1 MTTRSLQISDT
12 PRPSARHL
20 DDLNMICSGQGGDGS
35 LTVTTI
41 LADLLRR
48 NGLHVYTE
56 RDVLSRIKGGYAA
69 ASLRASAPERHAM
82 GDRLEVVVAFEE
94 EGIRRAV
101 PRMAQDAVVV
111 FDNSEGDLP
120 DGLLPKGTRLLAA
133 PMGRYAVRD
142 VGRTLYKNMVATGI
156 VTRALGIP
164 DDEVRDAL
172 RTRFARLGEP
182 ILGYNLEALDLGLH
196 AAEDLNVGS
205 GLYNITQTHGSE
217 RIQLTGN
224 DALAFG
230 FLVAGGR
237 FFTGYP
243 ITPATDILDWLQ
255 KWLPKFG
262 GIARQAEDEL
272 AAINMALGA
281 ALVGVRAMTA
291 TSGPGLAL
299 MQEGV
304 SQSGSAEVPLVIVDT
319 QRGGPST
326 GLPTKPEQSDIN
338 LMCFGGNGDF
348 PRIVLAPGS
357 VQDCFDIGI
366 LATNLAEQYQC
377 PVYVAMDQ
385 GTCQNLATIEPFD
398 LEAVQ
403 IDRGKRLSQEQVD
416 ALDAYGRYEVTADGV
431 SPYTIPGTA
440 HGMFLITGNER
451 DPDGNVTTNPVNRVR
466 MVDKRARKIE
476 TARRDG
482 HLPAARLWGDPE
494 AEIGLIGVGGAFGPI
509 REAIE
514 HLKQEGIRVA
524 YHQPRTLWPVL
535 PETIDFINS
544 RRRVH
549 VVELNATGQMAK
561 LFIREGADA
570 AKITNVLRYDGEP
583 MRPTDVVTHVMEHA
597 LDGAG
602 ASS

>member
-1 MTTRSLQISDT
+1 MTIVDAPRSD
-12 PRPSARHL
+12 PRHL

-35 LTVTTI
+35 LTVTTV

-48 NGLHVYTE
+48 DGLHVYTE

-82 GDRLEVVVAFEE
+82 GDHLEVVVAFEE
-94 EGIRRAV
+94 QGVRRSA
-101 PRMAQDAVVV
+101 PRMAHDAIVV

-120 DGLLPKGTRLLAA
+120 DGLLPEGTRLLAA

-142 VGRTLYKNMVATGI
+142 LGRTLYKNMIATGI

-164 DDEVRDAL
+164 DDEVRDAVE
-172 RTRFARLGEP
+172 TRFARLGQP
-182 ILGYNLEALDLGLH
+182 ILGYNLEALDLGFG
-196 AAEDLNVGS
+196 AAEDLAVGD

-224 DALAFG
+224 EALAFG

-255 KWLPKFG
+255 KWSPKFG

-272 AAINMALGA
+272 AAINMAIGA
-281 ALVGVRAMTA
+281 ALTGVRSMTA

-304 SQSGSAEVPLVIVDT
+304 SQAGSGEIPLVIVDT

-326 GLPTKPEQSDIN
+326 GMPTKPEQSDIN

-348 PRIVLAPGS
+348 PRIVVAPGS
-357 VQDCFDIGI
+357 VEDCFEIGI
-366 LATNLAEQYQC
+366 QATNLAEQFQV

-398 LEAVQ
+398 LESVRM
-403 IDRGKRLSQEQVD
+403 DRGKRLSQEEID
-416 ALDAYGRYEVTADGV
+416 ALDRYDRYALTDDGV
-431 SPYTIPGTA
+431 SPYSVPGTA
-440 HGMFLITGNER
+440 NGMSLVTGNER
-451 DPDGNVTTNPVNRVR
+451 YPDGTVTTDPRNRLD
-466 MVDKRARKIE
+466 MVAKRERKIE
-476 TARRDG
+476 TAARDG
-482 HLPAARLWGDPE
+482 HLPSSVVWGNKDAA
-494 AEIGLIGVGGAFGPI
+494 IGVIGIGGTFGPI
-509 REAIE
+509 LEAVE
-514 HLKQEGIRVA
+514 RLEAQGIPVA
-524 YHQPRTLWPVL
+524 YHQPRTLWPML
-535 PETIDFINS
+535 PDTIDFINS
-544 RRRVH
+544 HERVF
-549 VVELNATGQMAK
+549 VVELNATAQIAK
-561 LFIREGADA
+561 LFIREGAEADR
-570 AKITNVLRYDGEP
+570 ISNVLRFDGEP
-583 MRPTDVVTHVMEHA
+583 MRPNDVVAPVSEYHQHRQ
-597 LDGAG
+597 G
-602 ASS
+602 SRP